1 LEVVFLDQLPFKK
14 IYEDVDFFSLTAGFL
29 NRNGRKKLLRHGN
42 TGREAVLFPLPFFV
56 FNEKIRTKAVSC
68 KSMTMVSNKGIVS

>member
-1 LEVVFLDQLPFKK
+1 M
-14 IYEDVDFFSLTAGFL
+14 DFFIKSRG
-29 NRNGRKKLLRHGN
+29 KLLRLGN

-68 KSMTMVSNKGIVS
+68 KSMTMVSNKGL

>member
-1 LEVVFLDQLPFKK
+1 M
-14 IYEDVDFFSLTAGFL
+14 
-29 NRNGRKKLLRHGN
+29 LRHGN

>member
-1 LEVVFLDQLPFKK
+1 M
-14 IYEDVDFFSLTAGFL
+14 SLFPVTAGFL
-29 NRNGRKKLLRHGN
+29 DRSGREKLLRLGN

-68 KSMTMVSNKGIVS
+68 KSMTMVSYKGTVSQELVCGNKWKFIFHYI

>member
-1 LEVVFLDQLPFKK
+1 MSFLP
-14 IYEDVDFFSLTAGFL
+14 LTAGFL
-29 NRNGRKKLLRHGN
+29 DRIGREKLLRLGN

-68 KSMTMVSNKGIVS
+68 KSMTMVSNKGTVS